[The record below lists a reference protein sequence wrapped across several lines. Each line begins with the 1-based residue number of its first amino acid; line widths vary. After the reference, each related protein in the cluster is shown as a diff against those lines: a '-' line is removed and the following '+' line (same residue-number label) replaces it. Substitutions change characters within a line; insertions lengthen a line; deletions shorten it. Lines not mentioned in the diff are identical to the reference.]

1 MKNTIKFD
9 ITNKAESLAFAHLV
23 ASFNE
28 AGVPLDIQNDGCVV
42 LVTTTSGY

>member
-9 ITNKAESLAFAHLV
+9 ITDKAESLAFAHLV

-28 AGVPLDIQNDGCVV
+28 AGLSLDIQNDGFIV
-42 LVTTTSGY
+42 LVTITSGY